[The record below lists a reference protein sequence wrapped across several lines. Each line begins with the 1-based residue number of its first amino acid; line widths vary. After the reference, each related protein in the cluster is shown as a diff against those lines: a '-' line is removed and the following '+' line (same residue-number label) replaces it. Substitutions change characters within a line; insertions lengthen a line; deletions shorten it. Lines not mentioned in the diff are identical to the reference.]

1 MYTIYAF
8 GNGYLLYGMFQ
19 AIALFFKNNNIGVL
33 LTILAMIAVI
43 YYAARVTIYHQHSLV
58 STAKYFIAFSIILT
72 ALVYNQTTVIIN
84 DVANPAAPTN
94 AQPISNV
101 PWGIAVLWSDF
112 TTLQYGLA
120 KDFTDDFSVPAG
132 DNMLS
137 EGLGVSIIQQADSAT
152 ISTSNSYLYE
162 DYNNYI
168 SNCVAPGI
176 TSGNLN
182 ISELLGAGDA
192 TDTASQTYNPNAA
205 NSIWTVMSNFTE
217 GSGANILDNWYS
229 GSSNTSTTYEAS
241 GISAPGGTTT
251 TCGQV
256 TKWLYSAVY
265 NFYIPEAG
273 SAIAGELQMASF
285 SDLSNSIG
293 VMNPYLFN
301 MQQGGQAQ
309 LMQAIGVNMYAP
321 AILKMAQ
328 ASGSN
333 ASSLAVATGT
343 GEISTQTGMME
354 SGILAGKYMP
364 IVFGI
369 FEAILLGASV
379 IIFILIITHMGIS
392 YLKLLFQLMIMIT
405 IWPSLTAIFN
415 YITQLIIQAQY
426 QPIAGLGYSVSGSG
440 TVNSFLATSL
450 SWMGYFSWSVPM
462 VAYMI
467 ASGSSYAVASVVGGM
482 DSAISKNASVKGAEA
497 GLGNMTAGQI
507 RDNNY
512 LANATN
518 VANIQNTGYRARN
531 FTNEHGAETGEQII
545 DGMKVNTYESGGHE
559 YASVQAGNGDTAT
572 LEKGSNG
579 QWGFVSASANMSAN
593 ERKALET
600 NIKTNLTREER
611 ELDSRAQS
619 ITKASDSIINRYNKY
634 EASQGNTSTSG
645 HIQTVKVFNSTK
657 NGHNTSVAK
666 SNTVDKQAS
675 VGVNLYGAGASVSTM
690 GSHSVNSALT
700 TATASGVA
708 RNTGTLHQD
717 LATIASKHIA
727 GISNDARHEL
737 SQVNRLEQ
745 TESKIKDLKQELGEV
760 QTGTMGVTGGV
771 TPAFLNATHTGKGG
785 LSNFVGQFSN
795 FVTDSKHLSTMAPVL
810 QQMANFGDKS
820 AMIPGVNAGINAGG
834 KVLHSAT
841 SSVPTNISGQVKH
854 AQGVINGNFNNNGG
868 NYVNLNNAAS
878 NAYNLPLPS
887 IGSVGEP
894 TGATSHWVNKEA
906 NPAAMQFLQNNDPFA
921 PGFNGGKKDFI
932 NTGVDQG
939 LGIVDGVAVSTVG
952 VFSQSGAG
960 YLYNQFKQGG
970 KNLSNPGAF
979 NEGLNLTSYGDINLN
994 SFNNSINTGFNIAKG
1009 QMVHPFG
1016 LTAPGQH

>member
-1 MYTIYAF
+1 MSTYTSNTATGGG
-8 GNGYLLYGMFQ
+8 GN
-19 AIALFFKNNNIGVL
+19 L
-33 LTILAMIAVI
+33 LT
-43 YYAARVTIYHQHSLV
+43 
-58 STAKYFIAFSIILT
+58 
-72 ALVYNQTTVIIN
+72 
-84 DVANPAAPTN
+84 
-94 AQPISNV
+94 
-101 PWGIAVLWSDF
+101 
-112 TTLQYGLA
+112 
-120 KDFTDDFSVPAG
+120 
-132 DNMLS
+132 
-137 EGLGVSIIQQADSAT
+137 E
-152 ISTSNSYLYE
+152 
-162 DYNNYI
+162 
-168 SNCVAPGI
+168 
-176 TSGNLN
+176 
-182 ISELLGAGDA
+182 
-192 TDTASQTYNPNAA
+192 
-205 NSIWTVMSNFTE
+205 
-217 GSGANILDNWYS
+217 WYS
-229 GSSNTSTTYEAS
+229 GTSPNSVTETAS
-241 GISAPGGTTT
+241 GQSDPGGTTVACSEET
-251 TCGQV
+251 T
-256 TKWLYSAVY
+256 WLQTAVQD
-265 NFYIPEAG
+265 YITNDAG
-273 SAIAGELQMASF
+273 PAIAGGLQMASF
-285 SDLSNSIG
+285 SDLSNAIG
-293 VMNPYLFN
+293 AVNPYIFN

-343 GEISTQTGMME
+343 GEVSTQTGMME

-379 IIFILIITHMGIS
+379 IIFILILTHMGVS

-415 YITQLIIQAQY
+415 YITQLIIQAWY

-440 TVNSFLATSL
+440 TVNTFLAESL

-467 ASGSSYAVASVVGGM
+467 ASGSSYAVTSVVGSM

-497 GLGNMTAGQI
+497 GMGNMTAGQI

-579 QWGFVSASANMSAN
+579 QWGFVSALANMSAN

-619 ITKASDSIINRYNKY
+619 ITKASDSIINRYNKH

-657 NGHNTSVAK
+657 NGHNTTTAHSTTIGK
-666 SNTVDKQAS
+666 NGTVGLEIAG
-675 VGVNLYGAGASVSTM
+675 VGGAVTTGS
-690 GSHSVNSALT
+690 SHSVNSAHT

-745 TESKIKDLKQELGEV
+745 TESRIKDLKQELGEV

-771 TPAFLNATHTGKGG
+771 VPAFLNATHTGGGG
-785 LSNFVGQFSN
+785 LSSFVGQFSN
-795 FVTDSKHLSTMAPVL
+795 FVNDSKHLSTMAPVL

-820 AMIPGVNAGINAGG
+820 AMIPGVTSGINASGTAI
-834 KVLHSAT
+834 KKTV
-841 SSVPTNISGQVKH
+841 SSVPENISGQVKK
-854 AQGVINGNFNNNGG
+854 AKSVINGNFNNNSGSY
-868 NYVNLNNAAS
+868 NNLNNAAH

-887 IGSVGEP
+887 IGAVGEP
-894 TGATSHWVNKEA
+894 TGFTNHWVNKEA
-906 NPAAMQFLQNNDPFA
+906 NPAAMQFLQNNDPFS

-932 NTGVDQG
+932 NTGIDQG
-939 LGIVDGVAVSTVG
+939 LGVLDGTVVGTVG
-952 VFSQSGAG
+952 FFSQSGAS
-960 YLYNQFKQGG
+960 YLYNQFQQGG
-970 KNLSNPGAF
+970 KNLTNSGAF
-979 NEGLNLTSYGDINLN
+979 KEGLNLTSYGDINLN
-994 SFNNSINTGFNIAKG
+994 NLNNSINIGFNIAKG

-1016 LTAPGQH
+1016 LTAPGQP